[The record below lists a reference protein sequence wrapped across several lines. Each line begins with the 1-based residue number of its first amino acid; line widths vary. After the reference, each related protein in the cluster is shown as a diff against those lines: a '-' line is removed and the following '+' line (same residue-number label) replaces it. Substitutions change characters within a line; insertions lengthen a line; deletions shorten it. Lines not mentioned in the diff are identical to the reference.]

1 MKNDLERAA
10 VCKKFKKKKKQKEY
24 KQRPSKA
31 NGKWQMAETKSSIS
45 NFDFIFEKQKSEKSF
60 NFYMNSCLKL
70 VSFGF
75 LLFYLKRK
83 RNKQK
88 KKPEERNIKD
98 QKIFLP
104 SNTDMQGKKERKKK
118 RDEERDRAGESC
130 FVIFFFY
137 F

>member
-1 MKNDLERAA
+1 
-10 VCKKFKKKKKQKEY
+10 
-24 KQRPSKA
+24 
-31 NGKWQMAETKSSIS
+31 MAETKSIS
-45 NFDFIFEKQKSEKSF
+45 NFDFIFEKQKSEKTI